1 MARYILRRLLYFIPT
16 LLAIYAV
23 AFLLIHAAPGSP
35 FSGEKDLPPEVL
47 KAREAEYHL
56 DKPLPVQ
63 FVLYGWDLV
72 SLRGQNSMRYPDRNV
87 IHDILVPAFP
97 VSLALG
103 LCALGLAVIVGTAAG
118 VASAAKPR
126 SLSDYAAMAGAMI
139 GISQPSFVV
148 ASVLLAVFGLSLR
161 WLPVGGWGSPSQ
173 MILPV
178 VALAA
183 LPAAYIARLVRTG
196 MLEVLSADFIRTARA
211 KGLPEY
217 RVLLGHALPGAWI
230 PVLGYLGPAAA
241 SIFTGS
247 FVVEKIFAI
256 PGVGTFF
263 VDSALHRD
271 HPMILATVLLY
282 AVMLVVF
289 NLAADIGYA
298 WLDPRIRYE

>member
-1 MARYILRRLLYFIPT
+1 MGRYILRRLLYFIPT
-16 LLAIYAV
+16 LLAVYTL
-23 AFLLIHAAPGSP
+23 AFLMMHAAPGSP
-35 FSGEKDLPPEVL
+35 FQEERGLAPEVL
-47 KAREAEYHL
+47 AARQAEYHL
-56 DKPLPVQ
+56 DQPLWKQ
-63 FVLYGWDLV
+63 YCLYGWDLV
-72 SLRGQNSMRYPDRNV
+72 SLRGHASMRYPDRNV
-87 IHDILVPAFP
+87 IHDILIPAFP

-103 LCALGLAVIVGTAAG
+103 VCALGLAVVVGTAAG
-118 VASAAKPR
+118 VVSAARPR
-126 SLSDYAAMAGAMI
+126 SVIDYTAMTGAMI
-139 GISQPSFVV
+139 GISQPSFVI
-148 ASVLLAVFGLSLR
+148 ASLLMTIFAVSLH

-211 KGLPEY
+211 KGLSEQ
-217 RVLLGHALPGAWI
+217 RVLLSHALPTAWM

-241 SIFTGS
+241 AIFTGS

-256 PGVGTFF
+256 PGIGQYF

-271 HPMILATVLLY
+271 HPMILATVVLY
-282 AVMLVVF
+282 AVLLVVF